1 MTLVV
6 QLGGVVSRAFYGLDI
21 DNFVIVGVRHI
32 DAVQP
37 KREPDRFE
45 WVPVHKIN
53 PIGRGEADLFIE
65 FGHKHKG
72 DFSVI
77 IFRHNGRNI
86 LDNFFPFHAQRIRIR
101 RVELL
106 LVRSGRDYLSHIR
119 HYASLGHFL
128 VRSSLRRKLVLNIG
142 LGFALRASLKA
153 GCVRI
158 ERILMV
164 PRDIQLE
171 TLRLF

>member
-1 MTLVV
+1 M
-6 QLGGVVSRAFYGLDI
+6 DI
-21 DNFVIVGVRHI
+21 HNFVIVGVRHI
-32 DAVQP
+32 GAVQP
-37 KREPDRFE
+37 KREPYRFE
-45 WVPVHKIN
+45 RVPVHKIN

-65 FGHKHKG
+65 LGHKHKS

-86 LDNFFPFHAQRIRIR
+86 LDNFFPFHAQRIRIC

-106 LVRSGRDYLSHIR
+106 LVRSGRDYLSYIR
-119 HYASLGHFL
+119 QNTRLGHFL
-128 VRSSLRRKLVLNIG
+128 VRSSLRRKLVLNEG
-142 LGFALRASLKA
+142 LGFALRAPLKA

-158 ERILMV
+158 ERILMIA
-164 PRDIQLE
+164 RDVQLE